1 MQNVRGGVNFCCLW
15 WTTAVDN
22 RAKIR
27 YTSFRSYFY
36 FSFTLFTF

>member
-1 MQNVRGGVNFCCLW
+1 MQKRAGGGGGKFLLFM
-15 WTTAVDN
+15 VDA

-27 YTSFRSYFY
+27 YASFWSYFY

>member
-1 MQNVRGGVNFCCLW
+1 MQKRAGGGGKFLLFM
-15 WTTAVDN
+15 VDN
-22 RAKIR
+22 RANIR

>member
-1 MQNVRGGVNFCCLW
+1 MQKRAGGGVISIVFLLFM
-15 WTTAVDN
+15 VDA

-27 YTSFRSYFY
+27 YTSFWSYFY

>member
-1 MQNVRGGVNFCCLW
+1 MQKTCGGGGKFLLFM
-15 WTTAVDN
+15 VDN

-27 YTSFRSYFY
+27 YTSFWSHFY